1 MANTNI
7 LIKRAGTS
15 GNGVPS
21 SLQAGE
27 LAYSYASNTIF
38 IGSPAGTGVVNVGG
52 QYYTSQIDEA
62 TDSPTANKL
71 VRRDAT
77 GNASFNYI
85 TANII
90 GTIQGTANS
99 ALQLQNSRDF
109 SISGSDITASAVGFN
124 GLSNVTL
131 NASLNAVPGL
141 SAGVYGSSS
150 LIPIITVAANGRV
163 IAASTTALS
172 GGSFRVADN
181 NNTKTTILT
190 DNSTVGFIGNTAVN
204 PGITTTTTT
213 FNSNPAIAF
222 SVDDTVV
229 RSNSFTGGTQ
239 TINTNLTIA
248 NNNNLTVTGNLIV
261 QGNVI
266 SQNVQQF
273 AVQDP
278 LIVLGIGNYFSDTL
292 DIGFAAHYNDG
303 ANAMTGLIRDT
314 NTKDYHFFKDYTAAL
329 DANNNI
335 NLSDASYRQAN
346 VAGDYF
352 KGNLIATTINVS
364 GLSTVANVI
373 PSGNNSQ
380 SLGSATNRFKEGH
393 FKDLF
398 VSGSTLSLEG
408 AQIKSTTSGDYGASG
423 FGTGAIELRPSS
435 LANSIMPGDIGKLG
449 PLARYNTIQTTQFS
463 GGSLLQANNFFASD
477 GSVAFGV
484 GSTNSF
490 IGTIKQTNSR
500 FVFLSSSD
508 VSACTTGTVIGAGTT
523 SGASSG
529 VVLTGM
535 GTFIETS
542 NVIASGQS
550 VNAGRIAMIN
560 TGGQIT
566 SLANSNYSLTGTLST
581 FNTLSSL
588 TVDAY
593 GRVTA
598 ATGSKIEID
607 LSGNSTTVGGKLPV
621 AFGGT
626 GQSTFPVGQILIGD
640 GANKIASL
648 ANSTYTA
655 TGTGAANNTVSS
667 LTVDA
672 YGRVTAATFSAI
684 SGLTVAQGG
693 TGTNGVNINGIVYGS
708 AGGTYASLREA
719 GYSGGALDQTFSN
732 QILTVTNAGV
742 PIWSSVLDGGQF

>member
-62 TDSPTANKL
+62 TDSATANKL

-85 TANII
+85 SANII

-131 NASLNAVPGL
+131 NASLNAVPSLG
-141 SAGVYGSSS
+141 AGTYGSTTE
-150 LIPIITVAANGRV
+150 IPVIQVAANGRV
-163 IAASTTALS
+163 MNVTTAAISTSFTVAGDTGTPQTVS
-172 GGSFRVADN
+172 GGD
-181 NNTKTTILT
+181 TLT
-190 DNSTVGFIGNTAVN
+190 LAGGA
-204 PGITTTTTT
+204 GITSNSYFYDIVT
-213 FNSNPAIAF
+213 FD
-222 SVDDTVV
+222 VDDTVV

-239 TINTNLTIA
+239 TINTNLTIGS
-248 NNNNLTVTGNLIV
+248 NNNLTVTGNLIV

-380 SLGSATNRFKEGH
+380 SLGSVTNRFKEGH

-398 VSGSTLSLEG
+398 VSGSSVSLDSS
-408 AQIKSTTSGDYGASG
+408 QIKSTTSGDYGASG

-435 LANSIMPGDIGKLG
+435 LATSIFPFDMGRLG
-449 PLARYNTIQTTQFS
+449 PLARHNTMSTTQFS
-463 GGSLLQANNFFASD
+463 GGSLLQANNIFASD

-484 GSTNSF
+484 GSTNAN
-490 IGTIKQTNSR
+490 IGTIKQTNNN
-500 FVFLSSSD
+500 FVLLSSSD
-508 VSACTTGTVIGAGTT
+508 VTACSIGTVIGAGT
-523 SGASSG
+523 SGA
-529 VVLTGM
+529 LTGL
-535 GTFIETS
+535 GSYVATS
-542 NVIASGQS
+542 NVIATGQS
-550 VNAGRIAMIN
+550 AGAGRIAMIN

-598 ATGSKIEID
+598 ATGSKIEVD
-607 LSGNSTTVGGKLPV
+607 MSGNATTVSGKLPV
-621 AFGGT
+621 AYGGT
-626 GQSTFPVGQILIGD
+626 GQSGFPEGQILIGD
-640 GANKIASL
+640 GQNKIASL
-648 ANSTYTA
+648 ANSTFTL
-655 TGTGAANNTVSS
+655 TGGLAAGNTITS

-672 YGRVTAATFSAI
+672 YGRLTAATSNAI

-693 TGTNGVNINGIVYGS
+693 TNNTAVNVNGIVFGS
-708 AGGTYASLREA
+708 SGGPNGLTFYNSLREA
-719 GYSGGALDQTFSN
+719 GYGGGALDQTFSN

>member
-7 LIKRAGTS
+7 LIKRAGVS

-52 QYYTSQIDEA
+52 QYYTSQIDQA
-62 TDSPTANKL
+62 TDSATANKL

-85 TANII
+85 SANII

-109 SISGSDITASAVGFN
+109 AISGSDITASAVSFN
-124 GLSNVTL
+124 GTSNVTL
-131 NASLNAVPGL
+131 NASLNAIPNL
-141 SAGVYGSSS
+141 SENVYGSASK
-150 LIPIITVAANGRV
+150 IPVLTVAANGRV
-163 IAASTTALS
+163 IAATTVNPNA
-172 GGSFRVADN
+172 GAIQFADNTNGAKTNIYTDGSFFG
-181 NNTKTTILT
+181 I
-190 DNSTVGFIGNTAVN
+190 IGNTAVN
-204 PGITTTTTT
+204 PGITTSPTT
-213 FNSNPAIAF
+213 FNSIPSIAIA
-222 SVDDTVV
+222 VDNTVV

-278 LIVLGIGNYFSDTL
+278 LIVLGIGNYFTDTL

-314 NTKDYHFFKDYTAAL
+314 GTKDYHFFKDYTAAL

-335 NLSDASYRQAN
+335 NLSDASYRAAN
-346 VAGDYF
+346 VNASYF

-373 PSGNNSQ
+373 PTGNNSQ
-380 SLGSATNRFKEGH
+380 SLGSITNRFKEGH

-398 VSGSTLSLEG
+398 ISGSTLSLDG
-408 AQIKSTTSGDYGASG
+408 AQLKSTSTGNEGGSG
-423 FGTGAIELRPSS
+423 FGTGGIELRPAN
-435 LANSIMPGDIGKLG
+435 LATSIMPGDLGKLG
-449 PLARYNTIQTTQFS
+449 VVVRYDACSAPQFAA
-463 GGSLLQANNFFASD
+463 GSLLQANNIFATD
-477 GSVAFGV
+477 GSVAFGL

-490 IGTIKQTNSR
+490 IGTIKQTNGN

-508 VSACTTGTVIGAGTT
+508 TSACTTGSVIGAGIAP
-523 SGASSG
+523 GGMA
-529 VVLTGM
+529 GM
-535 GTFIETS
+535 GSFVSTS
-542 NVIASGQS
+542 NVIATGQS
-550 VNAGRIAMIN
+550 FAAGRIAMIN

-566 SLANSNYSLTGTLST
+566 SLANSN
-581 FNTLSSL
+581 F
-588 TVDAY
+588 
-593 GRVTA
+593 
-598 ATGSKIEID
+598 
-607 LSGNSTTVGGKLPV
+607 
-621 AFGGT
+621 
-626 GQSTFPVGQILIGD
+626 
-640 GANKIASL
+640 
-648 ANSTYTA
+648 TA

-672 YGRVTAATFSAI
+672 YGRTTAATFSAI

-693 TGTNGVNINGIVYGS
+693 TGGSTFTSGALLIGNGTAGLGSLANSNFTATGTGAANNTVSSLTVDAYGRTTAATFSAISGLTVAQGGTGLSTITQNGITYGNGTGNLGVTAA
-708 AGGTYASLREA
+708 AGVS
-719 GYSGGALDQTFSN
+719 DQTFSN

-742 PIWSSVLDGGQF
+742 PVWSTTLDGGQF

>member
-7 LIKRAGTS
+7 LIKRAGVS

-62 TDSPTANKL
+62 TDSATANKL

-85 TANII
+85 SANII

-109 SISGSDITASAVGFN
+109 DISGSDITASAVGFN

-141 SAGVYGSSS
+141 SAAQYGNTSFV
-150 LIPIITVAANGRV
+150 PVITVAANGRV
-163 IAASTTALS
+163 IAATTAAVS
-172 GGSFRVADN
+172 FGNIRFSDQAGNKSTITANGS
-181 NNTKTTILT
+181 TI
-190 DNSTVGFIGNTAVN
+190 GFIGNTDVN
-204 PGITTTTTT
+204 PGIVTSTTI
-213 FNSNPAIAF
+213 FASNPAIQF
-222 SVDDTVV
+222 RVDDTVV

-239 TINTNLTIA
+239 TINTNLTIGS
-248 NNNNLTVTGNLIV
+248 NNNLTVTGNLIV

-278 LIVLGIGNYFSDTL
+278 LIVLGIGNYYSDTL

-303 ANAMTGLIRDT
+303 ANAMTGLIRDPGD
-314 NTKDYHFFKDYTAAL
+314 KEYHFFKDYTAAL

-335 NLSDASYRQAN
+335 NLSDASYREAN
-346 VAGDYF
+346 VNASYF

-373 PSGNNSQ
+373 PTGNNSQ
-380 SLGSATNRFKEGH
+380 SLGSITNRFKEGH

-398 VSGSTLSLEG
+398 VSGSSVSLDGALLKSTLSGNE
-408 AQIKSTTSGDYGASG
+408 QG
-423 FGTGAIELRPSS
+423 FGTGTIELRP
-435 LANSIMPGDIGKLG
+435 ANMPTMPGYESKLG
-449 PLARYNTIQTTQFS
+449 VVVRYDACTTPQFAA
-463 GGSLLQANNFFASD
+463 GSLLQANNIFATD
-477 GSVAFGV
+477 GAVAFGN
-484 GSTNSF
+484 GGM
-490 IGTIKQTNSR
+490 GTIKQTNNQ
-500 FVFLSSSD
+500 FVFFSASD
-508 VSACTTGTVIGAGTT
+508 VSACTSGTTIGAGTAPNGT
-523 SGASSG
+523 P
-529 VVLTGM
+529 GM
-535 GTFIETS
+535 GAFVYTS
-542 NVIASGQS
+542 NVFVTGQS
-550 VNAGRIAMIN
+550 VNAGRIAMFN

-566 SLANSNYSLTGTLST
+566 SLANSNYSLTGTLS
-581 FNTLSSL
+581 NTNTITSL

-598 ATGSKIEID
+598 ATGSKISID
-607 LSGNSTTVGGKLPV
+607 LLGTDTTIVNKLAV

-626 GQSTFPVGQILIGD
+626 GQTTFPVGQILVGD
-640 GANKIASL
+640 GQNKIASL

-672 YGRVTAATFSAI
+672 YGRTTAATFSQI

-693 TGTNGVNINGIVYGS
+693 TGNVSFDTNGIVFGKGTDALGVTRA
-708 AGGTYASLREA
+708 AGVS
-719 GYSGGALDQTFSN
+719 DQTFSN

-742 PIWSSVLDGGQF
+742 PVWSTTLDGGQF

>member
-7 LIKRAGTS
+7 LIKRAGVS
-15 GNGVPS
+15 GNVVPS

-52 QYYTSQIDEA
+52 QYYTSQIDQA
-62 TDSPTANKL
+62 TDSATANKL

-109 SISGSDITASAVGFN
+109 AISGSDITASAVGFN
-124 GLSNVTL
+124 GTGNVTL

-141 SAGVYGSSS
+141 SAGAYGSSS
-150 LIPIITVAANGRV
+150 LIPVITVAANGRV
-163 IAASTTALS
+163 IAASTTAVT
-172 GGSFRVADN
+172 GGSFKVADN
-181 NNTKTTILT
+181 SNLKTTVNA
-190 DNSTVGFIGNTAVN
+190 DGSTVAFIGNTSVN
-204 PGITTTTTT
+204 PGITTSTTT

-222 SVDDTVV
+222 AVDDTVV

-239 TINTNLTIA
+239 TINTNLTIGS
-248 NNNNLTVTGNLIV
+248 NNNLTVTGNLIV

-278 LIVLGIGNYFSDTL
+278 LIVLGIGNYYTDTL

-335 NLSDASYRQAN
+335 NLSDASYRAAN
-346 VAGDYF
+346 VNASYF

-373 PSGNNSQ
+373 PTGNNSQ
-380 SLGSATNRFKEGH
+380 SLGSITNRFKEGH

-398 VSGSTLSLEG
+398 ISGSTLSLDG
-408 AQIKSTTSGDYGASG
+408 AQLKSTLTGNEGGSS
-423 FGTGAIELRPSS
+423 FGTGGIELRPAN
-435 LANSIMPGDIGKLG
+435 LATSIMPGDAGKLG
-449 PLARYNTIQTTQFS
+449 PIARYSTTQTSQFS
-463 GGSLLQANNFFASD
+463 AGSLFQANNIFATD
-477 GSVAFGV
+477 GAVAFGN
-484 GSTNSF
+484 GGM
-490 IGTIKQTNSR
+490 GTIKQTNNQ
-500 FVFLSSSD
+500 FVFLSASD
-508 VSACTTGTVIGAGTT
+508 VSACTSGTTIGAGTAPNGT
-523 SGASSG
+523 P
-529 VVLTGM
+529 GM
-535 GTFIETS
+535 GAFVYTS
-542 NVIASGQS
+542 NVIATGQS
-550 VNAGRIAMIN
+550 FAAGRIAMIN
-560 TGGQIT
+560 TGGQIG
-566 SLANSNYSLTGTLST
+566 SLANSNYSLTGTLSNY
-581 FNTLSSL
+581 NTISSL

-598 ATGSKIEID
+598 ATGSKIEVD
-607 LSGNSTTVGGKLPV
+607 LGGNSTTIVNKLPV
-621 AFGGT
+621 AYGGT
-626 GQSTFPVGQILIGD
+626 GQESFPVGQILVGD
-640 GANKIASL
+640 GANKILSL

-693 TGTNGVNINGIVYGS
+693 TGLSTITQNGITYGNGTGNLGVTAA
-708 AGGTYASLREA
+708 AGIS
-719 GYSGGALDQTFSN
+719 DQTFSN

-742 PIWSSVLDGGQF
+742 PVWSTTLDGGQF

>member
-7 LIKRAGTS
+7 LIKRAGIS

-52 QYYTSQIDEA
+52 QYYTSQIDQA
-62 TDSPTANKL
+62 TDSATANKL

-85 TANII
+85 SANII

-131 NASLNAVPGL
+131 NASLNAVPSLG
-141 SAGVYGSSS
+141 AGTYGSTTE
-150 LIPIITVAANGRV
+150 IPVIQVAANGRV
-163 IAASTTALS
+163 MNVTTAAISTSFTVAGDTGTPQTVS
-172 GGSFRVADN
+172 GGD
-181 NNTKTTILT
+181 TLT
-190 DNSTVGFIGNTAVN
+190 LAGGA
-204 PGITTTTTT
+204 GITSTASSTDTVT
-213 FNSNPAIAF
+213 FD
-222 SVDDTVV
+222 VDNTVV

-239 TINTNLTIA
+239 TINTNLTIGS
-248 NNNNLTVTGNLIV
+248 NNNLTVTGNLIV

-278 LIVLGIGNYFSDTL
+278 LIVLGIGNYYSDTL
-292 DIGFAAHYNDG
+292 DIGFAAHYNAG
-303 ANAMTGLIRDT
+303 ANAMTGLIRDPGD
-314 NTKDYHFFKDYTAAL
+314 KDYHFFQSYTGAL

-335 NLSDASYRQAN
+335 NLSDASYREAN
-346 VAGDYF
+346 VNASYF

-364 GLSTVANVI
+364 ELSTVANVI

-380 SLGSATNRFKEGH
+380 SLGSVTNRFKEGH

-398 VSGSTLSLEG
+398 VSGSSVSLDG
-408 AQIKSTTSGDYGASG
+408 ALLKSTLTGNEGGSG
-423 FGTGAIELRPSS
+423 FGTGGIELRPAN
-435 LANSIMPGDIGKLG
+435 LATSIMPFDMIKLG
-449 PLARYNTIQTTQFS
+449 PVARFSACSTTQFS
-463 GGSLLQANNFFASD
+463 AGSLFQANNIFATD
-477 GSVAFGV
+477 GSVAFGL

-490 IGTIKQTNSR
+490 IGTIKQTNGN
-500 FVFLSSSD
+500 FVLLSSSD
-508 VSACTTGTVIGAGTT
+508 VTACTTGTVIGAGTAGGGYLGLG
-523 SGASSG
+523 SYVA
-529 VVLTGM
+529 
-535 GTFIETS
+535 TS
-542 NVIASGQS
+542 NVIATGQS
-550 VNAGRIAMIN
+550 AGAGRIAMIN

-566 SLANSNYSLTGTLST
+566 
-581 FNTLSSL
+581 
-588 TVDAY
+588 
-593 GRVTA
+593 
-598 ATGSKIEID
+598 
-607 LSGNSTTVGGKLPV
+607 
-621 AFGGT
+621 
-626 GQSTFPVGQILIGD
+626 
-640 GANKIASL
+640 SL

-693 TGTNGVNINGIVYGS
+693 TGGSTFNSGALLIGNGTGGLGSLANSNYSLTGTLSVDNTISSLTVDAYGRVTAATASKIAVDMSGNSTTVSGKLSVGNGGTGNQTFTTNGILYGNAANPLLQTDA
-708 AGGTYASLREA
+708 AGTS
-719 GYSGGALDQTFSN
+719 DQTFSN

-742 PIWSSVLDGGQF
+742 PVWSTTLDGGQF